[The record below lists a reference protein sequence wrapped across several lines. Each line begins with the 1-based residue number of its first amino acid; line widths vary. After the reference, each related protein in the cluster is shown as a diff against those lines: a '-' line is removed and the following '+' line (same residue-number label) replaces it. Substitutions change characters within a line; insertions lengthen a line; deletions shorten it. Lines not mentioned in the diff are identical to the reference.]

1 MVFAAGQLHEKCQE
15 QNVDLYSTYADLTKA
30 FGTVSR
36 EDLWRIMAK
45 YGCPPKFITIVR
57 LLHDGMMAR
66 VQDDGNSSEPF
77 LVSNGVKQ
85 GCVLAPALFSLM
97 FSAMLTD
104 AFADTDIGIGL
115 RHRRDGSVFNLRR
128 LKAKTMVK
136 TDTINDFLFA
146 DDCALNSISA
156 DDMQQN
162 VDKFAEACTNFGLTI
177 SIKKTEV
184 MHQPA
189 PGKTYIEPSITINVQ
204 CLKTVYKFTYLGST
218 LFRNVVIDDEADA
231 RLVKANSA
239 FGRLSKN
246 VWNRRGITLETKI
259 KVYRAAVLTTLLYS
273 SETWTVY
280 QRHAGKLNHFHTT
293 HLRKLLGI
301 KWQDKIPDTEVL
313 ARSGLPGIHT
323 LLKKSQL
330 QWAGHVARMPDNR
343 LPKKLLFGE
352 LQHGKHS
359 LGGPKQ
365 RYKDTLKGS
374 LKSFNQNPDTWE
386 LAAQN
391 RNEWRAALH
400 NGPITHEK
408 ERTITAEKRRQVRKS
423 NADRCF
429 SPATIPC
436 PKCTRTF
443 RAQIGLT
450 SHLRTHE

>member
-1 MVFAAGQLHEKCQE
+1 
-15 QNVDLYSTYADLTKA
+15 
-30 FGTVSR
+30 VSR
-36 EDLWRIMAK
+36 EGLWRIMAK

-85 GCVLAPALFSLM
+85 GCVLAPTLFSLM

-104 AFADTDIGIGL
+104 AFADTDIGIGI
-115 RHRRDGSVFNLRR
+115 RHRMDGSVFNLRR
-128 LKAKTMVK
+128 LKAKTKVK
-136 TDTINDFLFA
+136 TDTINHFLLA
-146 DDCALNSISA
+146 DDCALNSISVG
-156 DDMQQN
+156 DMQQN

-189 PGKTYIEPSITINVQ
+189 PGKTYIEPSITINGQ
-204 CLKTVYKFTYLGST
+204 CLKSVDKFTYLGST
-218 LFRNVVIDDEADA
+218 LSRNVVIDDEADA
-231 RLVKANSA
+231 RLAKANSA

-259 KVYRAAVLTTLLYS
+259 KVYRAAVLTTLLYG

-313 ARSGLPGIHT
+313 ARAGLPSIHT

-330 QWAGHVARMPDNR
+330 RWAGHVARMPDNR

-352 LQHGKHS
+352 LQHGKRS
-359 LGGPKQ
+359 LGGPKK

-374 LKSFNQNPDTWE
+374 LKSFNLNPDTWE

-400 NGPITHEK
+400 NGAKTHEK
-408 ERTITAEKRRQVRKS
+408 ERTITAEKRRQARKS
-423 NADRCF
+423 NADRCS

-450 SHLRTHE
+450 SHLRTHQ